1 MFVELFDAMSAN
13 ANTLQS
19 GMTNIVNV
27 ISPLLITCFVGYVL
41 MIAVSY
47 WQGVGFEGVLVD
59 VLKRIFFLAF
69 VLGLGLNVG
78 TYTGTVFPLVTDLG
92 TDLSQAWNGNSGS
105 SQNAGQSLDGL
116 IDKVIQITDINMEQ
130 AWSGLPEQPT
140 TPNPPL
146 PSNPT
151 PSPTPSGNVESVNN
165 TGDGLGSIGEGITSA
180 LFGDTLN
187 TMVSVVL
194 AFVQNV
200 LIWIGALVFLV
211 VAAAFLML
219 TQYTLLLLA
228 AVGPIFFG
236 FAVFPATRQF
246 FGAWVGQIL
255 NFAFL
260 NLFINVLVTM
270 SITTLD
276 GTLDDIVTTAV
287 NSGLGSTLLVSA
299 STLIKIVGEFILFG
313 VILLQLPTM
322 ASSLFGGLTGGGFGS
337 AAATALPYG
346 RSAKKAAQGAVSGA
360 KSMYSKVRGGNKI
373 SSS

>member
-116 IDKVIQITDINMEQ
+116 VDKVIQITDTNMEQ

-187 TMVSVVL
+187 TMVSVVV
-194 AFVQNV
+194 AFTQNV
-200 LIWIGALVFLV
+200 LIWIGALIFLV

-270 SITTLD
+270 FISTVD

-299 STLIKIVGEFILFG
+299 SMPFKIAGEFILFG

-322 ASSLFGGLTGGGFGS
+322 ASSLFGGLTGGGFNS
-337 AAATALPYG
+337 AIAATAPYRKG
-346 RSAKKAAQGAVSGA
+346 AAAAKK
-360 KSMYSKVRGGNKI
+360 MYSKKRGGNKI

>member
-116 IDKVIQITDINMEQ
+116 VDKVIQITNTNMEQ

-246 FGAWVGQIL
+246 FGAWVGQVL

-270 SITTLD
+270 FITTLD
-276 GTLDDIVTTAV
+276 KTIDEIIASASFLTIFVPAP
-287 NSGLGSTLLVSA
+287 TLL
-299 STLIKIVGEFILFG
+299 KIVGEFTLFG

-322 ASSLFGGLTGGGFGS
+322 ASSLFGGLTGGGFNS
-337 AAATALPYG
+337 AIAATAPYRKG
-346 RSAKKAAQGAVSGA
+346 AAAAKK
-360 KSMYSKVRGGNKI
+360 MYSKKRGGNKI